1 MLRLRTGP
9 GKSGRPGLS
18 GGLGKRGYGGNVNP
32 PCNRKGRN
40 GNPPPTTGAPE
51 LYPDQQEA
59 IEVPQIIIH
68 KTDQPDVVL
77 HFLDADPW
85 PAKTVLKLIF
95 FVPRRILPQRV

>member
-1 MLRLRTGP
+1 MDCTPKLR
-9 GKSGRPGLS
+9 
-18 GGLGKRGYGGNVNP
+18 
-32 PCNRKGRN
+32 
-40 GNPPPTTGAPE
+40 
-51 LYPDQQEA
+51 QQEA